1 MTLNPSRLEDGSA
14 HQAPRELRPAGLEE
28 QCKVPHQ
35 MTAEL
40 SSRTRLYAVR
50 QASLSIL
57 VAIAA
62 GPQWGYC
69 ARSER

>member
-1 MTLNPSRLEDGSA
+1 
-14 HQAPRELRPAGLEE
+14 
-28 QCKVPHQ
+28 

-57 VAIAA
+57 VAIAE
-62 GPQWGYC
+62 GLQRGYS
-69 ARSER
+69 ALNER